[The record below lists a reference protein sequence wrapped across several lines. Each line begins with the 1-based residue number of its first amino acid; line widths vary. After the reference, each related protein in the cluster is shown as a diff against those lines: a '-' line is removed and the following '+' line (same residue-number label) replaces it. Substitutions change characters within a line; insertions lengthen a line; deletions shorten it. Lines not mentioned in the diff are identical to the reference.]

1 MSPDQQVF
9 STIWSRLNLW
19 SSYLTFF
26 PLFLNWSSSTLV
38 HKPTLQLFL
47 GGLGDHVIEGRHG
60 LRTGS
65 RILGQF
71 EFKGVNLFFELL
83 DENNNNLEQKH
94 GKWRLPP
101 VVGTYSNNLLRKRK
115 PRGQKRVGRKQKSCE
130 KEGGAVE
137 VAQLKGKL
145 LALVFLFQKWP
156 LLSFLLW
163 KLLLEKLIFCLF
175 LVYDERVNST
185 RPKA

>member
-1 MSPDQQVF
+1 M
-9 STIWSRLNLW
+9 
-19 SSYLTFF
+19 
-26 PLFLNWSSSTLV
+26 
-38 HKPTLQLFL
+38 
-47 GGLGDHVIEGRHG
+47 
-60 LRTGS
+60 
-65 RILGQF
+65 
-71 EFKGVNLFFELL
+71 
-83 DENNNNLEQKH
+83 
-94 GKWRLPP
+94 
-101 VVGTYSNNLLRKRK
+101 
-115 PRGQKRVGRKQKSCE
+115 
-130 KEGGAVE
+130 E